1 MRYSKDK
8 YVFKIGKLSTGERM
22 VSVLDRSSS
31 VAAFKVA
38 DYETA
43 RSLIIELGGLDAV
56 WYVTEG

>member
-1 MRYSKDK
+1 MKYSRSR
-8 YVFKIGKLSTGERM
+8 YVFKISKLKTGERM
-22 VSVLDRSSS
+22 VSVLDRNSS

>member
-1 MRYSKDK
+1 MRYSNDK
-8 YVFKIGKLSTGERM
+8 YAFKISSLSTGERM
-22 VSVLDRSSS
+22 VSVMDRSSS
-31 VAAFKVA
+31 VAAFKVT